1 MSYMTEGNRRSDEV
15 RHRRFLLVENEARY
29 EIDKK
34 DEEFPTG
41 VYLSYM
47 TEGNRKSDE
56 VYRRIFF
63 VFKRRGQLPT
73 PHSPQ

>member
-1 MSYMTEGNRRSDEV
+1 MKNEV
-15 RHRRFLLVENEARY
+15 RY

-56 VYRRIFF
+56 VRHRRFF
-63 VFKRRGQLPT
+63 ASGKRSKIRDRQERRGVPDGSVLAVHDQGK
-73 PHSPQ
+73 PQV